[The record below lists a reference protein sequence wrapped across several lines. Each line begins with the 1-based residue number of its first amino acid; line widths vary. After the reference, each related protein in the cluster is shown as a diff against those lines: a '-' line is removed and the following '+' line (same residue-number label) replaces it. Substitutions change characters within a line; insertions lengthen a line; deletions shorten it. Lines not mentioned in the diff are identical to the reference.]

1 MVMRIIK
8 ISAAPGGGS
17 ARPLA
22 GRSFCKSTAWVLGAS
37 LALFASIVPAS
48 AQLQNI
54 GTDVAVPGTAIT
66 ANTTLSGTLDG
77 GGHQGY
83 FVATGATLTVNSS
96 TFQNFT
102 TSGGAGTWKCT
113 VTTLPAVS
121 PDIGC
126 SGCQSCPSTTRSK

>member
-1 MVMRIIK
+1 MVMRITK

-22 GRSFCKSTAWVLGAS
+22 RRDCGKFAAWVLGAS
-37 LALFASIVPAS
+37 VALFASIAPAS

-54 GTDVAVPGTAIT
+54 GTEVSVPGTAIT

-83 FVATGATLTVNSS
+83 FVASGATLTVNNGSL
-96 TFQNFT
+96 QNFAANGGSG
-102 TSGGAGTWKCT
+102 SGGGLGAGGAIFIDNGGK
-113 VTTLPAVS
+113 VVPN
-121 PDIGC
+121 
-126 SGCQSCPSTTRSK
+126 